1 MFINVPDDN
10 NDESNQYRALV
21 DETVRF
27 CLKFQM
33 CQVAS
38 SPYRV
43 PAESPKTV
51 TKQINAEDHW
61 ANDSERKQPNE
72 YTSTNSDRCPGNAPE
87 ELRQDKAHT
96 GDEGDGGHCEEV
108 RVRDQAA
115 HKS

>member
-21 DETVRF
+21 DETLRF

-51 TKQINAEDHW
+51 TKQVKAEDHR
-61 ANDSERKQPNE
+61 ANDGERKQPDEN
-72 YTSTNSDRCPGNAPE
+72 TSTNSSSRPSNAPE
-87 ELRQDKAHT
+87 ELRQDEANA
-96 GDEGDGGHCEEV
+96 GDKGDGGHCEEV
-108 RVRDQAA
+108 SVCDQAA